1 MVYFTAL
8 VVLLGGVPRR
18 GSIDRRPAVASN
30 LDKPGCVTAPKEE
43 FIVT

>member
-8 VVLLGGVPRR
+8 VVLLGGR